1 MACGNKKKTMSQFSR
16 NPSFSVAAEVRPV
29 WRIPRASLTAAAIWL
44 AISPAHAAITPLDQA
59 RAAADSRHFAEAE
72 SLLRA
77 WLDKHQKDRDARFLL
92 AQVLAWQNKA
102 DESFAAFD
110 HLLRA
115 DPGNSDYLLGTAQAL
130 QQLGRAG
137 EALPLLKKARRLAPH
152 QEAIWRSQIS
162 ALLAAGGENR
172 VRQARLIQAAAS
184 RRFPDSQWEDM
195 HRATR
200 SASAAPAA
208 RPAPQIDASNDTGRD
223 LLRRARAL
231 VDEGRAAEAL
241 PLLKQ
246 ARRLNP
252 RREEIWRLQITALLD
267 VGSDSCYRQAA
278 LIQEG
283 AVRWFPGSRWDLV
296 PVHQLPAVAYFRD
309 EEPMRGRF
317 MRVGLRQA
325 ERREPDFLAQ
335 SDTTASAESDAE
347 WKKKSVEA
355 VESAPAEQEAVP
367 APPLLL
373 ALATNLSITSPQA
386 RAVPSVAMKMEAPA
400 AEAPAK
406 WTELEIGF
414 SYGKLNNG
422 YDNWRSVYV
431 SGQRE
436 FGPGKGV
443 YGTLSKVERFAEND
457 RELLAGAYMPL
468 GGGFSG
474 VVEGSVSDIHLLQPK
489 RSVLGQVSYHL
500 ESGWGATL
508 GLRHTD
514 YNDYGLNVKSA
525 TVERYWGSYRAAY
538 TFTVSNLA
546 YHAES
551 ATSNYFQANYYYGE
565 RNNIGL
571 SYTSGHDVFVYQDYA
586 PTISDN
592 QSIALSGAHWVT
604 KDWAITHEL
613 VYHRQD
619 DYYTRKGISIGFR
632 YRF

>member
-1 MACGNKKKTMSQFSR
+1 MAHGATKKTMLQFSR
-16 NPSFSVAAEVRPV
+16 NPDFPVAAEVRPA

-44 AISPAHAAITPLDQA
+44 AINPAHAEITPLDQA
-59 RAAADSRHFAEAE
+59 RAAAASRHFTEAE

-77 WLDKHQKDRDARFLL
+77 WLDKHHNDRDARFLL
-92 AQVLAWQNKA
+92 AQVLAGQNKA
-102 DESFAAFD
+102 DQSFAVFD
-110 HLLRA
+110 HFLRA

-130 QQLGRAG
+130 QRLRRAE

-152 QEAIWRSQIS
+152 HEEVWRSQIG

-184 RRFPDSQWEDM
+184 RRFPDSQWDEM
-195 HRATR
+195 RRPTR
-200 SASAAPAA
+200 SASAAPVA
-208 RPAPQIDASNDTGRD
+208 RRASHNDTGSD

-231 VDEGRAAEAL
+231 VDAGRAAEAL

-252 RREEIWRLQITALLD
+252 RREEIWRLQIAALLD
-267 VGSDSCYRQAA
+267 VGSDSGYRQAVV
-278 LIQEG
+278 IQEG

-296 PVHQLPAVAYFRD
+296 PVQRLPAVAYFGN
-309 EEPMRGRF
+309 EEPTRGQF
-317 MRVGLRQA
+317 LRVGLRQA
-325 ERREPDFLAQ
+325 EGREPALLAQ
-335 SDTTASAESDAE
+335 NSTSAAESDTE
-347 WKKKSVEA
+347 LKKKEA
-355 VESAPAEQEAVP
+355 DAAESAPAEQEAVA
-367 APPLLL
+367 APPQL
-373 ALATNLSITSPQA
+373 ALATHLNITAPQA
-386 RAVPSVAMKMEAPA
+386 RAVPSVAMKMEVPA
-400 AEAPAK
+400 TEAPAK
-406 WTELEIGF
+406 WTELEVGF

-443 YGTLSKVERFAEND
+443 YGTLSRVERFAESD
-457 RELLAGAYMPL
+457 RELLVGAYMPL
-468 GGGFSG
+468 GGRFSG
-474 VVEGSVSDIHLLQPK
+474 VVEGSVSDVHLLQPK
-489 RSVLGQVSYHL
+489 YSALGQVSYQT
-500 ESGWGATL
+500 ESGWGASV

-538 TFTVSNLA
+538 TYTVSNLA
-546 YHAES
+546 YHTES
-551 ATSNYFQANYYYGE
+551 ATSNQFQANYYYGE

-586 PTISDN
+586 PTISDT

-619 DYYTRKGISIGFR
+619 DYYTRRGISIGFR

>member
-1 MACGNKKKTMSQFSR
+1 MSHFSR
-16 NPSFSVAAEVRPV
+16 NPNFPVAVEVRPA
-29 WRIPRASLTAAAIWL
+29 WRIPRAGLTAAAIWL
-44 AISPAHAAITPLDQA
+44 AINPAHAEITPLDQA

-72 SLLRA
+72 SLLRD
-77 WLDKHQKDRDARFLL
+77 WLDKHRKDRDARFLL

-102 DESFAAFD
+102 DESFAEFD
-110 HLLRA
+110 RLLRA

-130 QQLGRAG
+130 QRLGRVE

-152 QEAIWRSQIS
+152 HEEVWRSQIG
-162 ALLAAGGENR
+162 ALLAAGGDNR

-184 RRFPDSQWEDM
+184 RRFPDSQWDDVRRLTR
-195 HRATR
+195 RASQT
-200 SASAAPAA
+200 
-208 RPAPQIDASNDTGRD
+208 DTGY

-231 VDEGRAAEAL
+231 VDQGRAAEAL

-246 ARRLNP
+246 ARRLSP
-252 RREEIWRLQITALLD
+252 RREEIWRLQIAALLD
-267 VGSDSCYRQAA
+267 VGSDNGYRQAV

-296 PVHQLPAVAYFRD
+296 PVQRLPAVAFFAN
-309 EEPMRGRF
+309 EKPMRGEF
-317 MRVGLRQA
+317 LKAGLRQA
-325 ERREPDFLAQ
+325 EGREPALLAQ
-335 SDTTASAESDAE
+335 SETTPSAELDTERKKNEADAAE
-347 WKKKSVEA
+347 PVP
-355 VESAPAEQEAVP
+355 VGQDDVSALPQ
-367 APPLLL
+367 L
-373 ALATNLSITSPQA
+373 ALATHLNITAPQA
-386 RAVPSVAMKMEAPA
+386 RATPSVAMKMEAPG

-431 SGQRE
+431 SGQSE

-443 YGTLSKVERFAEND
+443 YGTLSKVERFAESD

-468 GGGFSG
+468 GGRFSG
-474 VVEGSVSDIHLLQPK
+474 VVEGSVSDVHLLQPK
-489 RSVLGQVSYHL
+489 YSALGQVSYQT
-500 ESGWGATL
+500 ESGWGASV

-538 TFTVSNLA
+538 TYTVSNLA
-546 YHAES
+546 YHPES

-565 RNNIGL
+565 RNNVGL
-571 SYTSGHDVFVYQDYA
+571 SYTSGHDVFVYQDFA
-586 PTISDN
+586 PTISDTR
-592 QSIALSGAHWVT
+592 SIALSGAHWVT

-613 VYHRQD
+613 VYHQQD
-619 DYYTRKGISIGFR
+619 DYYIRKGISLGFR